1 MSVTIKDQAEAYDF
15 LAKHKVGV
23 LATVD
28 PNGEPH
34 AAAIYYF
41 IDKDFTVSFVTKT
54 GTKKAD
60 NLQHNNHAVLLVYD
74 AESQTTVQVT
84 GVVTEVTDLLKVN
97 EIFTQAIYA
106 SIDTAKATVPPLAK
120 LNEGDYVGYRL
131 APKQVHMAV
140 FGHSKPG
147 DYSDLFKTFTPKEK

>member
-1 MSVTIKDQAEAYDF
+1 VAVTIKHDQAEAYTF
-15 LAKHKVGV
+15 LKDHKVGV

-41 IDKDFTVSFVTKT
+41 INEDFTISFVTKA

-60 NLQHNNHAVLLVYD
+60 NLQHNNHAVLVVYE
-74 AESQTTVQVT
+74 AGSQTTVQVT
-84 GVVTEVTDLLKVN
+84 GEVTEITDLLQVN

-106 SIDTAKATVPPLAK
+106 SIETAKSSVPPLAK
-120 LNEGDYVGYRL
+120 IKEGDYVGFRL
-131 APKQVHMAV
+131 APKQVRMAA
-140 FGHSKPG
+140 FSHTQS
-147 DYSDLFKTFTPKEK
+147 SEHADLFKTFIPG